1 MISAGQPARAATY
14 TWDASGNGSS
24 FDAAGTWGLTGSNWW
39 TGTSDQAW
47 PNTTDTAV
55 FGTGVGGGN
64 PYTVTLS
71 NGGIAIN
78 AGGLVF
84 QNQAYTLNGDPLAL
98 TGPTPTVTV
107 NAANATIGSA
117 ITGSAGLVKA
127 GAGLLDIS
135 GINTYAGNTTI
146 TGGTLE
152 LPAGGMINNAG
163 QIIVGGAPS
172 GSGGATF
179 NLSGGAVTTS
189 NSGYALYVGQNN
201 GQPGAVN
208 ISGGALNDHR
218 DHRPGRQR
226 QRHV

>member
-1 MISAGQPARAATY
+1 MAAIGGPPQATRSGPTRPTPPFSALGPGGQSLHGDPEQR
-14 TWDASGNGSS
+14 WS
-24 FDAAGTWGLTGSNWW
+24 
-39 TGTSDQAW
+39 
-47 PNTTDTAV
+47 
-55 FGTGVGGGN
+55 
-64 PYTVTLS
+64 
-71 NGGIAIN
+71 AIN

-135 GINTYAGNTTI
+135 GINTYGGNTTI

-152 LPAGGMINNAG
+152 LPAGGTINNAG
-163 QIIVGGAPS
+163 QIIVGGP
-172 GSGGATF
+172 GGATF

-189 NSGYALYVGQNN
+189 NSGFALYVGQNS

-208 ISGGALNDHR
+208 ISGGC
-218 DHRPGRQR
+218 
-226 QRHV
+226 